1 MSATSIPEPQTQSVL
16 ESAAVRLPEKPQPK
30 KTGRA
35 WLWLVLLALG
45 ATAVYGLNA
54 LYHRLGAGKQVV
66 IPTAVVKKGDVSL
79 SISARGDLRGGNPEL
94 LMAPM
99 MGGAELHITSMKKT
113 GELVKPGDVVL
124 QFDTT
129 EQEYKLKEAQAD
141 LAEAEQHLIQAKA
154 QRQADDEE
162 DQASMAKAE
171 ADLKLAELEARKNPL
186 LPVITAKQNDLV
198 VAAAKD
204 HLEQLHQNI
213 TNRKATGDASV
224 ATQEAGRGKAESQAI
239 TAKANIAAMT
249 IKAKHGGYFSPNLNT
264 ACNICFSGM
273 TFSPYQVGDSVR
285 PGVTVAEIPDL
296 SGFEVVAHIGE
307 LDQGHL
313 AVGAPVEVNIIAVPN
328 HAFHGHVKELG
339 GITGTWNRVFE
350 CRITL
355 DDPSPALRPGMSAKV
370 VIVTDEMRNVLSL
383 PAQALFES
391 DGRKFV
397 YVKTGGTFVP
407 KDVKLARRSETRVV
421 IEGLQEGQEV
431 ALANPLELNQK
442 KKGSGSAAQA
452 VNK

>member
-1 MSATSIPEPQTQSVL
+1 MSTTSIPEPQPQSVL
-16 ESAAVRLPEKPQPK
+16 EVSPAPAPTKPKSKGTGRLLLWLAFLALSAAAAFGV
-30 KTGRA
+30 
-35 WLWLVLLALG
+35 
-45 ATAVYGLNA
+45 NA
-54 LYHRLGAGKQVV
+54 LYHRLSVGKQVV
-66 IPTAVVKKGDVSL
+66 IPTAVVKRGDVSL
-79 SISARGDLRGGNPEL
+79 SITARGDLRGGNPEPL
-94 LMAPM
+94 IAPM
-99 MGGAELHITSMKKT
+99 IGGTELHIISMKKT
-113 GELVKPGDVVL
+113 GEVVKPGDVVL

-129 EQEYKLKEAQAD
+129 EQEYKLREAEAD

-154 QRQADDEE
+154 QWQADDEE
-162 DQASMAKAE
+162 DQSSLAKAE
-171 ADLKLAELEARKNPL
+171 ADLRLAELEARKNPL
-186 LPVITAKQNDLV
+186 VPAITAKQNDLV

-204 HLEQLHQNI
+204 HLEQLHKNVA
-213 TNRKATGDASV
+213 NRKATGDASV
-224 ATQEAGRGKAESQAI
+224 ATQEAGRGKAESQAV

-249 IKAKHGGYFSPNLNT
+249 IKAKRGGYFSPNLNT

-273 TFSPYQVGDSVR
+273 TYAPYQVGDSIR

-296 SGFEVVAHIGE
+296 SGFVVVANIGE

-313 AVGAPVEVNIIAVPN
+313 TVGAPVEVDIIAVPN
-328 HAFHGHVKELG
+328 HPFHGHVKELG

-355 DDPSPALRPGMSAKV
+355 DDPSPALRPGMSARV
-370 VIVTDEMRNVLSL
+370 VIITDQIRNVLSL

-397 YVKTGGTFVP
+397 YIKSGSSFVP
-407 KDVKLARRSETRVV
+407 KDVKLVRRSETRVV

-431 ALANPLELNQK
+431 ALANPLEPNSK
-442 KKGSGSAAQA
+442 KKSSGGAAQA